1 VDAVLAAT
9 LDKLEFSSVH
19 NSPKALLYVSFRAL
33 GEALQS
39 GNMKAVQS
47 AWHALMQAV
56 QNAPPG
62 QTFPRTSGAT
72 LAHLAEAMRLL
83 RESVQNGDLAG
94 AQQAYA
100 TIRQILRDV
109 RAGTPQDLF
118 HNALRLLGEAL
129 QSGNIRAIQS
139 AWRGLAQVMQ
149 TESLSQLASGATLV
163 QLAEAMRLLQRFMQN
178 GDLAGAQQ
186 AYATIRQLLWGTR
199 SGTLQDS
206 LQASFLALGEALQ
219 AGNMRAA
226 QSAVSA
232 MAQVMRAASPEQLNR
247 FTEGVKPALFAM
259 AIRALQESVQNG
271 NLVGAQQAYVAIRQL
286 LRNAGSSTPQ
296 QAPEDIQYNGC
307 HPQDRWT
314 RSDVP
319 IYRAA
324 RNNMSTPIITGVG
337 PAERVAAEGVKL
349 RGELQQPISSVH
361 ADSVPAAALD
371 SIEFTPIRATP
382 QSLLYD
388 SFRALGEALQSGN
401 MKTAQSAWR
410 ALAQVMQTASLG
422 QASQIAA
429 DVTLSHLAEA
439 VLTLQQSV
447 QSGDISG
454 AQQAY
459 ATLRRLLRNAPSGTP
474 QHLSGESTANDSDE
488 LATPRTGK
496 QPSALQAYWLAQMDA
511 DDTNAAAVSRQPH
524 SVRGEDYDLYLLL
537 AANRLPVSRAEQ
549 DEAEDAGTR
558 SSPRSRSLLWYVGI
572 NVAALLFCL
581 ITGLFQFTVESAI
594 PLLIVLGV
602 INALAL
608 VLIRFSPKS

>member
-1 VDAVLAAT
+1 
-9 LDKLEFSSVH
+9 
-19 NSPKALLYVSFRAL
+19 
-33 GEALQS
+33 
-39 GNMKAVQS
+39 
-47 AWHALMQAV
+47 MQAV

-608 VLIRFSPKS
+608 VLIRFSTKS